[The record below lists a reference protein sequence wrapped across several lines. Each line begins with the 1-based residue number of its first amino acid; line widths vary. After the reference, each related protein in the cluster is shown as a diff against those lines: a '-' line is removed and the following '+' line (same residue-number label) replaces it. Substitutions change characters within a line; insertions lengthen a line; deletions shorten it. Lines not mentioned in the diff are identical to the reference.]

1 MRSYKQAH
9 HNPNRIPYGW
19 RIASSGHHMVD
30 SVARNI
36 IMKIVAMRN
45 DGLTFQKIKDTLE
58 NQNLPSPRNGLWHC
72 ATIKKIFE
80 VNSKF
85 IPRISR

>member
-19 RIASSGHHMVD
+19 RIALTGHHMVD
-30 SVARNI
+30 NFARKNI
-36 IMKIVAMRN
+36 ISIVAMRN
-45 DGLTFQKIKDTLE
+45 SGYTFQKIKDTLE
-58 NQNLPSPRNGLWHC
+58 AQNLPSPRNGLWHC

-80 VNSKF
+80 VNSKI

>member
-1 MRSYKQAH
+1 MRSYKKEH
-9 HNPNRIPYGW
+9 HNPKRIPYGW

-30 SVARNI
+30 SSARKN
-36 IMKIVAMRN
+36 IMKIVSMRN
-45 DGLTFQKIKDTLE
+45 DGFTFQKIKDTLE

-80 VNSKF
+80 VNSKSL
-85 IPRISR
+85 PRIIR